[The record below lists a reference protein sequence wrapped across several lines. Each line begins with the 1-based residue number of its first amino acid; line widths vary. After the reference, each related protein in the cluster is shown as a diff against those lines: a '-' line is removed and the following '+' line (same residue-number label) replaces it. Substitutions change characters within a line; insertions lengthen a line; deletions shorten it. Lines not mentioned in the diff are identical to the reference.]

1 MLLGWASTTWLPE
14 KSLLTRTRSHSWCGN
29 HRNRQRRL
37 LQPIRTVRIIG
48 CVVSSHEEFTIR
60 TRKGGVNSNG
70 DNGKPAPGGGEAT
83 ETSPSSTTPRDVVV
97 LNDVSL
103 SFGQNQVLDGL
114 NLSLRYGEGTAIIG
128 SSGTGKSTTLRLIC
142 GLEVP
147 TSGYVKIGDWTRKL
161 HISEEASPV
170 KIAMVFQQSALFDS
184 LTIRENVGFELY
196 QHSDLSK
203 ERISKLVNSALEEV
217 GLYGVADLMPNELS
231 GGMKK
236 RVSFARAVLYNPDDE
251 STMPRIILYDE
262 PSAGLDPS
270 SSTRIENC
278 IRELQRSVC
287 DTYVVV
293 THQLSTIRRTADR
306 VVFLHQGRIQWD
318 GKIDEIDTTDNPYV
332 RQFMDARLD
341 GPLDESISYGGRPGN
356 EGELP

>member
-1 MLLGWASTTWLPE
+1 M
-14 KSLLTRTRSHSWCGN
+14 
-29 HRNRQRRL
+29 
-37 LQPIRTVRIIG
+37 
-48 CVVSSHEEFTIR
+48 
-60 TRKGGVNSNG
+60 
-70 DNGKPAPGGGEAT
+70 
-83 ETSPSSTTPRDVVV
+83 V

-128 SSGTGKSTTLRLIC
+128 PSGTGKSTALRIIC

-147 TSGYVKIGDWTRKL
+147 SRGYVQIGDWTRTM
-161 HISEEASPV
+161 HISEQVSPV
-170 KIAMVFQQSALFDS
+170 KIAMAFQQSALFDS
-184 LTIRENVGFELY
+184 LNIRENVGFELY
-196 QHSDLSK
+196 QHSDLPE
-203 ERISKLVNSALEEV
+203 ERISELVDAALEEV

-251 STMPRIILYDE
+251 STMPRVILYDE

-318 GKIDEIDTTDNPYV
+318 GRIDEIDTTDNPYV

-341 GPLDESISYGGRPGN
+341 GPLDESIAYGRKRESEQERDAVN
-356 EGELP
+356 